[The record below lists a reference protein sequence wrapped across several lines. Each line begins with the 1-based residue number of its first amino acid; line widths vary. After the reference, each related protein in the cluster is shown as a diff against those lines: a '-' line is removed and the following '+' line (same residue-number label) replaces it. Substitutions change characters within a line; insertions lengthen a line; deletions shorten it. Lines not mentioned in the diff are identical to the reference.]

1 LAELKVPAGK
11 VIQLPF
17 TSLPTG
23 RFIAL
28 QIEAT
33 EPIIAS
39 VFSSLKGPVAD
50 FAWSSGSEAINA
62 QNIESITVPAIGMNL
77 NVYTEDSSVVVEAT
91 TNRKKVNRKN
101 LSGISTWK
109 IPSNVISIRI
119 IPGAKPVFAS
129 LSAQDSR
136 GVSVLAIR
144 PVTAIERSA
153 LPISDSEV
161 LTPRK

>member
-1 LAELKVPAGK
+1 MPAGK
-11 VIQLPF
+11 VVQVPF
-17 TSLPTG
+17 SSLPTG
-23 RFIAL
+23 RILAL

-33 EPIIAS
+33 EPIVAS
-39 VFSSLKGPVAD
+39 VFSSAKGSVLD

-62 QNIESITVPAIGMNL
+62 QNIEAITVPAIGMRL
-77 NVYTEDSSVVVEAT
+77 NVYTEDSSVVVELT
-91 TNRKKVNRKN
+91 TNRKKVKRKN
-101 LSGISTWK
+101 LSGIDSWK
-109 IPSNVISIRI
+109 IPSNVRSIRI

-129 LSAQDSR
+129 FSAQDSR
-136 GVSVLAIR
+136 GVSAMAIR